1 MTSDQLKEAMF
12 RARSIL
18 EEEGATAPSNIT
30 TAGPSHQLW
39 RPATAPHPT
48 HPHPRSEAPANM
60 MAAAPVNIPQET
72 ATPILHIQ
80 PASKSLTY
88 PQADLEF
95 LRKDFPAISHW
106 PDEMLRAHPIG
117 ELARAHAELETKLGR
132 GGRPSL
138 ETQLDNNYQ
147 KLGSIPT
154 TVPAGVDNS
163 LDQLH
168 PARFLPG
175 ALSTTTDLW
184 LKARDVLPKD
194 GLVPYGQ
201 YDAHSLGL
209 GRNISSKAWAALHN
223 PGSLNLSIKLFQPST
238 CFTKNSDSRRD
249 SDAFDSLDDFKTAQQ
264 LVTPWNFSVAA
275 IEGFL
280 HTTSFG
286 FKFFKSQKEHVT
298 QLTAFVDSCLTENG
312 RRWTLRRPFLTISNL
327 TNEWNV
333 FTATE
338 NSARYD
344 NSNRGRDNGD
354 KRKRAFSLP
363 GKRPRFPQAAEGD
376 PCYRFNEVMC
386 PKQRHRLQDK
396 DRSQTKTHLQCQNWS
411 KR

>member
-1 MTSDQLKEAMF
+1 M
-12 RARSIL
+12 
-18 EEEGATAPSNIT
+18 
-30 TAGPSHQLW
+30 
-39 RPATAPHPT
+39 
-48 HPHPRSEAPANM
+48 
-60 MAAAPVNIPQET
+60 
-72 ATPILHIQ
+72 
-80 PASKSLTY
+80 
-88 PQADLEF
+88 
-95 LRKDFPAISHW
+95 
-106 PDEMLRAHPIG
+106 
-117 ELARAHAELETKLGR
+117 
-132 GGRPSL
+132 
-138 ETQLDNNYQ
+138 
-147 KLGSIPT
+147 
-154 TVPAGVDNS
+154 
-163 LDQLH
+163 
-168 PARFLPG
+168 
-175 ALSTTTDLW
+175 
-184 LKARDVLPKD
+184 
-194 GLVPYGQ
+194 
-201 YDAHSLGL
+201 
-209 GRNISSKAWAALHN
+209 
-223 PGSLNLSIKLFQPST
+223 
-238 CFTKNSDSRRD
+238 
-249 SDAFDSLDDFKTAQQ
+249 
-264 LVTPWNFSVAA
+264 AA

-333 FTATE
+333 FTATK